1 MKSMFFTSAVISV
14 VFLMLKFIETK
25 FVLKEDFNVK
35 SLFRETLVVY
45 ISVLGGRFLLKQF
58 YILNSDDSKKQA
70 QVFTGTPGF

>member
-25 FVLKEDFNVK
+25 FVLKDDLNVK

-58 YILNSDDSKKQA
+58 YILNYDDSKKQA
-70 QVFTGTPGF
+70 QVFTDTPGF